1 MAGHIQPGMTRLQHA
16 CDTETARNQHLYGT
30 TTAPSISIDYA
41 KRHRG
46 TEAVPWRDISN
57 PSWHVYRPPVAPRK
71 HATSTF
77 TAPQQHPASLL
88 TTRSST
94 VAPPQLLGSALK
106 VPRRCLDDT
115 TPGRERFALHL
126 SPHSP
131 HHSLCA
137 KHKHK
142 ECGHCGR
149 FREKLD
155 AVAFWGQVS

>member
-1 MAGHIQPGMTRLQHA
+1 MAEHIQPITTRMQPA
-16 CDTETARNQHLYGT
+16 CGTEIARNQHVYGAK
-30 TTAPSISIDYA
+30 TA
-41 KRHRG
+41 
-46 TEAVPWRDISN
+46 
-57 PSWHVYRPPVAPRK
+57 
-71 HATSTF
+71 
-77 TAPQQHPASLL
+77 PASLV
-88 TTRSST
+88 TTQSST

-142 ECGHCGR
+142 EGGHCGR

-155 AVAFWGQVS
+155 AVAFWGQASWMFASKETK